1 MIGYFYI
8 AGTVF
13 FTVYGQLI
21 LKWRITHYGQLPVDA
36 WDKFYFLAKLVLDP
50 FLLSGFAS
58 TLVAAVFWIAAMTK
72 FDISYAYPFMSL
84 AFVLVLLLSAWLFKE
99 PVTLN
104 KIIGMAFIV
113 IGIIITSRST

>member
-8 AGTVF
+8 FGTIL

-21 LKWRITHYGQLPVDA
+21 LKWRITHYGQLPAEA
-36 WDKFYFLAKLVLDP
+36 WDKFYFLAKLILDP

-58 TLVAAVFWIAAMTK
+58 TLIAAVFWIAAMTK

-84 AFVLVLLLSAWLFKE
+84 AFVLVLLLSACFFKE

-104 KIIGMAFIV
+104 KMLGMAFIV
-113 IGIIITSRST
+113 TGIIITSQSK